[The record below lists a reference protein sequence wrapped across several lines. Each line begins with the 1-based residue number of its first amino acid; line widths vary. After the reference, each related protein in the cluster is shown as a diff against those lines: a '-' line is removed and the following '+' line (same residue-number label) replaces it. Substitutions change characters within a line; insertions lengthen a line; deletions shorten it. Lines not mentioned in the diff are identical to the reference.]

1 MKEEN
6 YKIAAE
12 RLLERCEAI
21 TLPIDE
27 LRFIKSTNRRIY
39 FEADIEIAG
48 CGAGK
53 TVTLFVRKRSYTAE
67 IVDPE
72 TLEVITHEVFEKI
85 ENVEREWEER
95 FG

>member
-6 YKIAAE
+6 YRIAAE
-12 RLLERCEAI
+12 RLLEECEAI

-27 LRFIKSTNRRIY
+27 LRFIKSTKRRIY

-53 TVTLFVRKRSYTAE
+53 TVTLFIRKKSYTAE

-72 TLEVITHEVFEKI
+72 TFEVITDKVFKDLEDA
-85 ENVEREWEER
+85 EREWEER